1 MDILGV
7 DIGGAG
13 LKGAIVDV
21 LSGELRS
28 ERIRLETPKPSTPER
43 MTETFKELVQRLNW
57 TGPVG
62 CGFPAIVRHGV
73 AHSASNIDKGWLG
86 QNIETL
92 FSEASG
98 LSVAAL
104 NDADAAGYAEMD
116 FGKGKGQ
123 GGSVLLITIGSGIGT
138 ALFVDG
144 QEVPNTEFGHLI
156 MHNMIAEHYVS
167 NSARKKL
174 DLSWEKWG
182 KRFNEYLLHLERLL
196 SPDLFILGGGI
207 SKDFDSYHKYLKV
220 ETPVTP
226 AKLLNNAGIVG
237 AAGYAHRRIIGMG
250 HGAASEK

>member
-1 MDILGV
+1 M
-7 DIGGAG
+7 
-13 LKGAIVDV
+13 
-21 LSGELRS
+21 
-28 ERIRLETPKPSTPER
+28 
-43 MTETFKELVQRLNW
+43 
-57 TGPVG
+57 
-62 CGFPAIVRHGV
+62 
-73 AHSASNIDKGWLG
+73 
-86 QNIETL
+86 
-92 FSEASG
+92 
-98 LSVAAL
+98 
-104 NDADAAGYAEMD
+104 
-116 FGKGKGQ
+116 
-123 GGSVLLITIGSGIGT
+123 LLITIGSSICT

-237 AAGYAHRRIIGMG
+237 AAGYAYRRMSGMR
-250 HGAASEK
+250 HGADSEK